1 MALARHQRTVAF
13 GVSAA
18 LLAGPCLPAVAA
30 QAQPRDS
37 QRTALAGNPRPQGF
51 DQQDSSNVYFP
62 NCDAA
67 RAAGAAPLYRGE
79 PGYRPPL
86 DRDGD
91 GVACEPYR
99 RRR

>member
-1 MALARHQRTVAF
+1 M
-13 GVSAA
+13 
-18 LLAGPCLPAVAA
+18 LAGLCLPALASA

-37 QRTALAGNPRPQGF
+37 QRTAAAGNPRPQGSG
-51 DQQDSSNVYFP
+51 QQASSSVYFP

-67 RAAGAAPLYRGE
+67 RAADAAPLYRGE